1 MHERQ
6 PKKIDSS
13 EVAAIL
19 PFVGNKVL
27 MQLRDFNP
35 NISHPG
41 CWGYFS
47 GSVQVGEEPIQAAK
61 RELLEE
67 TGYEAD
73 RMTELG
79 QILIGD
85 RNNLV
90 VHTFSCSVRVPL
102 EQLTLS
108 EGVEMALVSPEE
120 IQSKR
125 IYSKSMKKFFPVAA
139 TTYIQEALTL
149 ALGARK

>member
-1 MHERQ
+1 MNDNH
-6 PKKIDSS
+6 KKLDSS
-13 EVAAIL
+13 EVATIL

-35 NISHPG
+35 KISHPG

-61 RELLEE
+61 REFLEE
-67 TGYEAD
+67 TGYAAD

-79 QILIGD
+79 RILIVD
-85 RNNLV
+85 QNNLV
-90 VHTFSCSVRVPL
+90 AHTFSCSVRVPL

-108 EGVEMALVSPEE
+108 EGVEMTLVSPEE

-125 IYSKSMKKFFPVAA
+125 IYLKSMKKFFPVAA